1 MTLNSKRT
9 VFKAW
14 LAAGALAGAL
24 LQSACLAGR
33 STATFE
39 RTLKVDGLVRLEVST
54 GSGKIVIR
62 NGSPGAVRVH
72 GDVRV
77 GGFLGGQ
84 ASRRAEEIAS
94 NPPIDQSGNIIR
106 MGGMGGR
113 RSEPGF
119 TSVSISYTIET
130 PVDTEVVAKSG
141 SGGVDIAGLGEP
153 VNVTLGS
160 GTARVDDVKDN
171 VTLTVGSGGIHVSRV
186 QGSVSF
192 TSGSGS
198 MTFAEVR
205 EEVRGSAGSGSIDVD
220 RAHGRI
226 NVRTGSGPIRV
237 NDATQDVRAAT
248 GSGGI
253 DVRGNPTADAF
264 WDLGA
269 GSGQI
274 TIAVPSNAS
283 FALTARTSSGNVQVD
298 MPIRIEEQS
307 RKFLRARVGDGQAH
321 VNLETKSGN
330 IRILRGTS

>member
-1 MTLNSKRT
+1 MVTSNSKQKCLT
-9 VFKAW
+9 AW
-14 LAAGALAGAL
+14 LAAGAVAAAL
-24 LQSACLAGR
+24 LQSACLAG
-33 STATFE
+33 SSAATFD
-39 RTLKVDGLVRLEVST
+39 RTLNVDGLVRLEVST
-54 GSGKIVIR
+54 GSGRIVVR
-62 NGSPGAVRVH
+62 NGRPGEVRVH
-72 GDVRV
+72 GEVRV
-77 GGFLGGQ
+77 GGLLGGGG
-84 ASRRAEEIAS
+84 SRRAEEIAS
-94 NPPIDQSGNIIR
+94 SPPIDQSANIIR
-106 MGGMGGR
+106 LGGR
-113 RSEPGF
+113 RIEPAF
-119 TSVSISYTIET
+119 SSVSISYTVET
-130 PVDTEVVAKSG
+130 PVDTQVTAKAG
-141 SGGVDIAGLGEP
+141 SGGVDIAGVGDA
-153 VNVTLGS
+153 VSVTVGS

-171 VTLTVGSGGIHVSRV
+171 VTITVGSGGIHVSRV

-237 NDATQDVRAAT
+237 NDASQDVRAAT
-248 GSGGI
+248 GSGSI
-253 DVRGNPTADAF
+253 DVRGNPAADAF

-274 TIAVPSNAS
+274 AISVPGSAS
-283 FALTARTSSGNVQVD
+283 FALTARTSSGNVQVE